1 MELNQY
7 VEPEYGNHTGEP
19 RRDTW
24 KIIEEKAKQNAKK
37 AADSEMEPNQT
48 PLFVV
53 EKQLSK
59 KEAKFQ
65 KKFDT
70 EITPYKDV
78 TARCP
83 CCAVLQHEKT
93 ARVNQKVKFQTKME
107 NY

>member
-1 MELNQY
+1 MKLNQY
-7 VEPEYGNHTGEP
+7 VHPQYGNHSGEP
-19 RRDTW
+19 RIDTW
-24 KIIEEKAKQNAKK
+24 KLIEEKAKHNAKK
-37 AADSEMEPNQT
+37 AADSDTEPNQA
-48 PLFVV
+48 PLYVV

-65 KKFDT
+65 KQFQT
-70 EITPYKDV
+70 ETPYKDV

-83 CCAVLQHEKT
+83 CCAVLQQDKT